1 MTRKIVFLA
10 LLTATLLGDAGIAPC
25 SAQRISLSV
34 DSLFSLIDDRSRTIR
49 LKALNADEATAG
61 TGEAR
66 SSRLPQ
72 LSASLSVG
80 YLGNGYLTDR
90 DFSDGMAVH
99 NPHSANNFAL
109 EAMQL
114 IYSGGAVSAG
124 IRMADLNARMARLD
138 LEESRQQVRFL
149 LLGWLI
155 DLQCLHNRRRVIDE
169 NIALARQVIAR
180 MQARHDEGVAL
191 QNDITRYELQL
202 QDLMLQREKT
212 GEAVRTTDYK
222 LANALGYPAGTTEF
236 VPQLPAADGALNIKA
251 EEGWQRDA
259 CTSGIALQKA
269 ELGISMSETS
279 RRLVAA
285 ERRPKLSLFA
295 YGRFDSPIVIEVPVL
310 DKNFMYWGFGAN
322 ISFNIASLYTSNHR
336 MRRARIAERESRE
349 TYGVA
354 LENTQDG
361 VKAAYESWRTATAEL
376 RTQEKSLELA
386 RQNYAIVNDRMAEG
400 MALVTDMVDAA
411 NVRLAAEIGLEN
423 ARTRLLFCYYRL
435 KYTTNTL

>member
-1 MTRKIVFLA
+1 MTRKIALFA
-10 LLTATLLGDAGIAPC
+10 LLMATLFCDAGITTC
-25 SAQRISLSV
+25 TAQRIVLSV

-49 LKALNADEATAG
+49 LKTLCADEATAG
-61 TGEAR
+61 NSEAR
-66 SSRLPQ
+66 SNRLPQ
-72 LSASLSVG
+72 LNASLSVG

-90 DFSDGMAVH
+90 DFGGGMTVH
-99 NPHSANNFAL
+99 NPHSANNFAI

-124 IRMADLNARMARLD
+124 IRMADLNTRMARLD

-155 DLQCLHNRRRVIDE
+155 DLQCLHNRRHVIDE
-169 NIALARQVIAR
+169 NIELARQVIAR

-202 QDLMLQREKT
+202 QDLTLQRERT
-212 GEAVRTTDYK
+212 DEAVRTTDYK

-236 VPQLPAADGALNIKA
+236 IPMLPKTDDAQNIKP
-251 EEGWQRDA
+251 ENSWQQDA
-259 CTSGIALQKA
+259 CASGIALQKA
-269 ELGISMSETS
+269 GLGISMSETS

-295 YGRFDSPIVIEVPVL
+295 YGKFDSPIVIEVPVL

-322 ISFNIASLYTSNHR
+322 ISFNISSLYTSNHR
-336 MRRARIAERESRE
+336 MRRARIAERESLE
-349 TYGVA
+349 AYGMT
-354 LENTQDG
+354 LENTQDN
-361 VKAAYESWRTATAEL
+361 VKTAYESWHTATAEL
-376 RTQEKSLELA
+376 HTQEKSLELA
-386 RQNYAIVNDRMAEG
+386 RQNYGIISDRMDEG

-423 ARTRLLFCYYRL
+423 AKTRLLFCYYRL